1 MAKVS
6 KILDSGVRSLKKE
19 FRNIKSMPSDIRQ
32 GYLQGARLAKMQ
44 NRDSFSCKSK
54 GVICKGIIPHIPEIL
69 GLITSFIPIPG
80 LSVGSIYIGK
90 KFLKKFKK

>member
-32 GYLQGARLAKMQ
+32 GYLQGARLAKIQ
-44 NRDSFSCKSK
+44 KGDSFSCKSK
-54 GVICKGIIPHIPEIL
+54 GVLRRGIIPHIPEIL
-69 GLITSFIPIPG
+69 GIITSFIPIPG
-80 LSVGSIYIGK
+80 ISVGSIYVGK
-90 KFLKKFKK
+90 KFLKIFKK